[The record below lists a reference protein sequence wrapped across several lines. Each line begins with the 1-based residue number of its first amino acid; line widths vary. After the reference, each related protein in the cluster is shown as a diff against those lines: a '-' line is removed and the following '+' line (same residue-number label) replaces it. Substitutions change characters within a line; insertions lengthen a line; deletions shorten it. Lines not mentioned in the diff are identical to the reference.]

1 MKYTS
6 RPDTLQQLLTGLKDE
21 QNKGVTFITGSN
33 KETFLSYQQL
43 YADALSWLAH
53 LQERGLTPG
62 SELVLQIED
71 GKTFLQL
78 FWACLLGAIIP
89 VPVAVTYEGENA
101 QKLYKIKSFLDKPVL
116 AVKRAHYEKLLSG
129 AAAADGQGFD
139 HIIFTDDKE
148 ETGKEG
154 VVVPVTPETIA
165 FLQFSSGS
173 TGNPKGV
180 VLTHKN
186 LITNVFEAIT
196 AHQLTAEDCHLS
208 WMPLTHDMG
217 LIGFHLY
224 PFAAGLN
231 HYLMPTDLFIRNP
244 LLWMQK
250 ISEHRITVTGSP
262 NFGYKYYL
270 NQFTPEKGEGL
281 DLSSLRIIFNGAE
294 PIAAPLCRQF
304 IDVLGK
310 YQLDPKSMF
319 PCYGLAE
326 GTLEVSLADMDTV
339 FSSLFIRRDSLAL
352 GQPVIVTS
360 GEEATVEHTEVVNV
374 GKIIGGVTVSITNE
388 AGKPLPDG
396 HLGAVQIKGDAVT
409 SRYYNNEAATA
420 AAIRNGWLNTGDTG
434 FMLDGYLYIAGRSKD
449 IIFVNGLNVYPHD
462 IEHTVEQ
469 GTGMEAGKVVAC
481 GVPDEETGTEA
492 VVVFVIHKSSTEKF
506 LPVVATVKRYVA
518 SQLGLEV
525 KHVLPVRKVPKTT
538 SGKVKRYAFTE
549 EYRQGVYADIIR
561 EIAAAQQHTA
571 SLQETNTRSFE
582 EVRKWLQQWLQ
593 QRFKLTN
600 EALLADRVFA
610 EYGMTSMQAVMLAA
624 DLEQWLQQPVD
635 KTVIYNYTTAT
646 SLAAY
651 LSGKTGTATA
661 EGQQHLATG
670 GKVAVIGI
678 GCRFPGGVNSPA
690 AFWELLREQR
700 SGVTVVPESRWD
712 AEQYYSA
719 DEDETGKM
727 YTRHGGFIEQADQFD
742 PLFFGISPRETIGMD
757 PQQRLLLEV
766 SWEAMENAGIRPS
779 SLRGSDTGVFVGLGT
794 DDYQQIVQEHT
805 PPALF
810 EDAFTSLGL
819 QRSVAAGRIAYL
831 FDFHGPV
838 LQLDTACSSSLLSV
852 HQACQQ
858 LLLGECSLALAGG
871 VNLMLTPDTTIRLC
885 RMKALSPTGQCHAF
899 DEEADGYVRGE
910 GAGMI
915 VLKRLSDALRD
926 GDNILAVVSGSAVN
940 HDGQSNGLTAPN
952 GIAQQQVI
960 RKALQR
966 AGVAPHTIQYVEAHG
981 TGTKLGDPVE
991 AQALHAAYGQ
1001 SRAADNPLL
1010 LGAVK
1015 SNIGHLEAAAG
1026 IAGLI
1031 KTVLSLQQ
1039 RQLPGTLHFNTP
1051 SSYIPWKE
1059 MRLKVVDRLTAWP
1072 ATSGVRRAA
1081 ISSFGLSGTNAHVIL
1096 EEAPAVANNVY
1107 TEPLPQWAS
1116 YPLTLSAKSPAA
1128 LQSLA
1133 ASYAT
1138 ALEQTTDTLADIAY
1152 STFTT
1157 RDAFSHRIAFQAAS
1171 VTEATRLLQAYA
1183 ANPYT
1188 EEVLSGLVQP
1198 RDGKL
1203 VWLFTGGGS
1212 QYWNMGIELYQH
1224 NAVFRRVVD
1233 HCDSWLASQWGF
1245 SLTTLLYKKEKDAAN
1260 ELLLEMTYFQP
1271 AIYVISCALAE
1282 VWKSWGITPSI
1293 VAGHSVGEY
1302 AAAYVAG
1309 VFSLDDGL
1317 KLVTARARLM
1327 QGVKEP
1333 GSMATAFAGQEEVAA
1348 IIRPFGND
1356 LAIAAVNGPALTVIS
1371 GKKQAVADALKLL
1384 EAAGIN
1390 TRQLLIAHASHS
1402 PLMEAMLEEFRE
1414 AAKQIEFRPPQLQL
1428 ISNITGEEVTEVP
1441 DHRYWCDQ
1449 IISPVLFAKSI
1460 QTIARLGGDILMELG
1475 PQPNLL
1481 SMVQLSAEYAEDHL
1495 LPCMKIGHSSW
1506 EMMLQVLLTLYV
1518 KGLPVRMEQ
1527 LFDHPGY
1534 RKVHLPGY
1542 TFNRQRYWTE
1552 TKESSSPITH
1562 SQYEQK
1568 SKIMPESNHVPA
1580 QRTAILRDIT
1590 DIFSTLLKIPA
1601 ADINI
1606 HARFLEMGADS
1617 LVLASAVRRIEKKYN
1632 VNFSIRQLFETLSTI
1647 HQITDYIVAKNPVAP
1662 VETAPAPASAV
1673 AEVIAETVSQPVVRA
1688 AAAPARPVKTNGA
1701 QPYPATPDTA
1711 VSMRLFNFLEQQLA
1725 LLSQHLGTEEFLPQ
1739 PAATPAVP
1747 EAAKTNG
1754 NGPSTA
1760 APVVAEVTKAP
1771 AQHRSIFPKME
1782 TRPGVSNYTAAQQE
1796 YLDAFIRRYNLK
1808 TQKSKALTQQYR
1820 PVLADNRASAGFR
1833 FSTKELVYPI
1843 QAASSAGATI
1853 TDIDGNTY
1861 IDLAMGFGV
1870 DLLGH
1875 CPPVVVDAIQ
1885 QQLQQGFQL
1894 GPQTPLAGQVAELVT
1909 SLTGAERASFHNS
1922 GTEAVM
1928 TAIRLARTVTGRKK
1942 VAVFAGGYHGHFDG
1956 TLAAPEDLE
1965 KSHAGVPMALGIM
1978 QNMVADVLVF
1988 DYHHPDVVE
1997 QIRAHK
2003 HELAAVLVE
2012 PVQSRKPGYQP
2023 KALLHALREMTK
2035 AEDIALVFDE
2045 MITGFRIHP
2054 GGAQAHFEVRADL
2067 ATYGKIAG
2075 GGLPIGIIA
2084 GTRKYMDALDG
2095 GVWQYGDD
2103 SYPATD
2109 TTFFAGTFC
2118 KHPLSMS
2125 ATLALLKELQQR
2137 GPALQ
2142 EKLNSRTTK
2151 LVNELSAFFKENNV
2165 PMDVHNF
2172 GSLFYFAITS
2182 NMDLFFYHLLEK
2194 GVYIWEGR
2202 TCFLSDAHT
2211 DEQVRHITK
2220 AVKDSIRELQQ
2231 EGFLP
2236 KPATPVSKG
2245 KTMVL

>member
-21 QNKGVTFITGSN
+21 QNKGITFVTGSN

-53 LQERGLTPG
+53 LQEKGLTPG
-62 SELVLQIED
+62 TELVLQVED

-101 QKLYKIKSFLDKPVL
+101 QKLYKIKNFLNKPVL

-129 AAAADGQGFD
+129 AAADDSQGFD
-139 HIIFTDDKE
+139 HIIFTDEKE
-148 ETGKEG
+148 DNDKEG

-180 VLTHKN
+180 VLTHRN
-186 LITNVFEAIT
+186 LITNVYEAIT
-196 AHQLTAEDCHLS
+196 AHQLTEHDSHLS

-250 ISEHRITVTGSP
+250 ISEHHITVTGSP

-270 NQFTPEKGEGL
+270 NQLTPEKGEGL

-304 IDVLGK
+304 ISVLDR
-310 YQLDPKSMF
+310 YQLDPKAMF

-339 FSSLFIRRDSLAL
+339 FSSVFVRRDSLVM
-352 GQPVIVTS
+352 GQPIIVTS
-360 GEEATVEHTEVVNV
+360 GEDAAVENTEVVNV
-374 GKIIGGVTVSITNE
+374 GKIIGGVAVSITNE
-388 AGKPLPDG
+388 AGKPLKDG
-396 HLGAVQIKGDAVT
+396 HLGIVQIKGDAVT

-420 AAIRNGWLNTGDTG
+420 AAIRDGWLNTGDTG

-449 IIFVNGLNVYPHD
+449 IIFVNGLNIYPHD

-481 GVPDEETGTEA
+481 GVTDEETGTEA
-492 VVVFVIHKSSTEKF
+492 VVVFVIHKSSVEKF
-506 LPVVATVKRYVA
+506 LPVIATIKRYVA

-525 KHVLPVRKVPKTT
+525 KHVLPIRKVPKTT
-538 SGKVKRYAFTE
+538 SGKVKRYAFME

-561 EIAAAQQHTA
+561 EIAAAQQQTA
-571 SLQETNTRSFE
+571 SINVTHKRSFE
-582 EVRKWLQQWLQ
+582 DIRNWLQQWLQ

-600 EALLADRVFA
+600 EVLSADRVFA
-610 EYGMTSMQAVMLAA
+610 EYGLTSMQAVMLAA

-635 KTVIYNYTTAT
+635 KTLIYNYTTAT
-646 SLAAY
+646 TLAAY
-651 LSGKTGTATA
+651 LSGETGAIKA
-661 EGQQHLATG
+661 DQPRHQAADE
-670 GKVAVIGI
+670 KVAIIGI

-700 SGVTVVPESRWD
+700 SGVTVVPESRWNIAD
-712 AEQYYSA
+712 YYSP
-719 DEDETGKM
+719 DEDETGTM

-766 SWEAMENAGIRPS
+766 SWEAMEHAGIRPS

-810 EDAFTSLGL
+810 EDAFSSLGL

-852 HQACQQ
+852 HQACQH

-915 VLKRLSDALRD
+915 VLKRLSDALHD
-926 GDNILAVVSGSAVN
+926 GDNILAVISGSAVN

-960 RKALQR
+960 HKALQR
-966 AGVAPHTIQYVEAHG
+966 AGVEPHTVQYVEAHG

-1001 SRAADNPLL
+1001 SREADNPLL

-1031 KTVLSLQQ
+1031 KTVLSLQ
-1039 RQLPGTLHFNTP
+1039 RQLLPATLHYNTP
-1051 SSYIPWKE
+1051 SSYIPWND
-1059 MRLKVVDRLTAWP
+1059 MRLKVVDQLTAWP
-1072 ATSGVRRAA
+1072 ATNGLRRAA

-1096 EEAPAVANNVY
+1096 EEAPAAVKDVY
-1107 TEPLPQWAS
+1107 PGPLPALPS

-1128 LQSLA
+1128 LQLLA
-1133 ASYAT
+1133 ASYAA
-1138 ALEQTTDTLADIAY
+1138 ALEHTGDTLADIAY

-1157 RDAFSHRIAFQAAS
+1157 RDAFNHRIAFRADTI
-1171 VTEATRLLQAYA
+1171 TEAARCLQAYA

-1198 RDGKL
+1198 RDGQL

-1212 QYWNMGIELYQH
+1212 QYWNMGLELYNH
-1224 NAVFRRVVD
+1224 NTVFRRVVD
-1233 HCDSWLASQWGF
+1233 HCDTWLEAQWGF
-1245 SLTTLLYKKEKDAAN
+1245 SLTTLLYKMEKEASN
-1260 ELLLEMTYFQP
+1260 ERLLEMTYFQP
-1271 AIYVISCALAE
+1271 AIFVISCALAE
-1282 VWKSWGITPSI
+1282 VWKSWGISPTI

-1317 KLVTARARLM
+1317 KLVTERARLM
-1327 QGVKEP
+1327 QAVKEP
-1333 GSMATAFAGQEEVAA
+1333 GSMATAFAGEEEVAA

-1371 GKKQAVADALKLL
+1371 GKKQAVSDALQLL

-1390 TRQLLIAHASHS
+1390 SRQLLIAHASHS
-1402 PLMEAMLEEFRE
+1402 PLMESMLEEFRE
-1414 AAKQIEFRPPQLQL
+1414 VAKQINFRAPQLQL
-1428 ISNITGEEVTEVP
+1428 ISNITGEVVTAVP

-1506 EMMLQVLLTLYV
+1506 DMMLQVLLTLYV
-1518 KGLPVRMEQ
+1518 KGLPVRIEQ

-1534 RKVHLPGY
+1534 HKVKLPGY

-1552 TKESSSPITH
+1552 TKEPSPIIH
-1562 SQYEQK
+1562 PQYEQK
-1568 SKIMPESNHVPA
+1568 SKIMPESNQVPA

-1590 DIFSTLLKIPA
+1590 DIFSSLLKIPA

-1647 HQITDYIVAKNPVAP
+1647 HQITEYIVAKNPPVAQ
-1662 VETAPAPASAV
+1662 ETAAAPAP
-1673 AEVIAETVSQPVVRA
+1673 VIADAIQEAVSQPAVR

-1701 QPYPATPDTA
+1701 QHPAAPPETA

-1725 LLSQHLGTEEFLPQ
+1725 LLSQHLGTEELPQ
-1739 PAATPAVP
+1739 YPAAISAVT
-1747 EAAKTNG
+1747 ETAKTNG
-1754 NGPSTA
+1754 NGSTVPAPA
-1760 APVVAEVTKAP
+1760 AVEVTKAP
-1771 AQHRSIFPKME
+1771 VQHRSIFPKME
-1782 TRPGVSNYTAAQQE
+1782 TRPGQSNYSAAQQE

-1875 CPPVVVDAIQ
+1875 CPPVVVNAIQ

-1942 VAVFAGGYHGHFDG
+1942 VAVFAGAYHGHFDG

-1965 KSHAGVPMALGIM
+1965 RSHAGVPMALGIM
-1978 QNMVADVLVF
+1978 HNMVADVLVF

-2023 KALLHALREMTK
+2023 KALLHALRAMTK

-2103 SYPATD
+2103 SFPATD

-2151 LVNELSAFFKENNV
+2151 LVSELSAFFKENNV

-2211 DEQVRHITK
+2211 EEHVRHITK

-2236 KPATPVSKG
+2236 KPATPVAKG

>member
-6 RPDTLQQLLTGLKDE
+6 RPDTLQELLTGLKDE
-21 QNKGVTFITGSN
+21 PNKGITFVTGSN

-53 LQERGLTPG
+53 LQEKGLTPG
-62 SELVLQIED
+62 TELVLQVED

-101 QKLYKIKSFLDKPVL
+101 QKLYRIKNFLNKPVL

-129 AAAADGQGFD
+129 AAAADSQGFD

-148 ETGKEG
+148 DNDKKGI
-154 VVVPVTPETIA
+154 VVPVTPETIA

-186 LITNVFEAIT
+186 LITNVYEAIT
-196 AHQLTAEDCHLS
+196 AHRLTENDSHLS

-250 ISEHRITVTGSP
+250 ISEHRITITGSP

-270 NQFTPEKGEGL
+270 NQLTPEKGEGL

-304 IDVLGK
+304 IEVLGDYK
-310 YQLDPKSMF
+310 LDPKAMF

-339 FSSLFIRRDSLAL
+339 FSSVFVRRDSLIM
-352 GQPVIVTS
+352 GQPVAVTS
-360 GEEATVEHTEVVNV
+360 GEDISVENTEVVNV
-374 GKIIGGVTVSITNE
+374 GKIIGGVAVSITNE
-388 AGKPLPDG
+388 AGKPLKDG
-396 HLGAVQIKGDAVT
+396 HLGIVQIKGDAVT
-409 SRYYNNEAATA
+409 SRYYNNEAATT
-420 AAIRNGWLNTGDTG
+420 AAIKDGWLNTGDTG
-434 FMLDGYLYIAGRSKD
+434 FMIDGYLYIAGRSKD
-449 IIFVNGLNVYPHD
+449 IIFVNGLNIYPHD
-462 IEHTVEQ
+462 IEHTVER
-469 GTGMEAGKVVAC
+469 GLGLEAGKVVAC
-481 GVPDEETGTEA
+481 GVTDEETGTEA
-492 VVVFVIHKSSTEKF
+492 VVVFVIHKSSVEKF
-506 LPVVATVKRYVA
+506 LPVIATIKRYVA
-518 SQLGLEV
+518 SQLGLEI
-525 KHVLPVRKVPKTT
+525 KHVLPIRKVPKTT
-538 SGKVKRYAFTE
+538 SGKVKRYAFME
-549 EYRQGVYADIIR
+549 EYRQGVYNDIIG
-561 EIAAAQQHTA
+561 EIAAAQQQAAAINTTH
-571 SLQETNTRSFE
+571 TRSFE
-582 EVRKWLQQWLQ
+582 EIRNWLQQWLQ

-600 EALLADRVFA
+600 EVLSADRVFA
-610 EYGMTSMQAVMLAA
+610 EYGLTSMQAVMLAA

-635 KTVIYNYTTAT
+635 KTAIYNYTTAT

-651 LSGKTGTATA
+651 LSGETGNTKTDQPRHQAAG
-661 EGQQHLATG
+661 E
-670 GKVAVIGI
+670 KVAIIGI

-700 SGVTVVPESRWD
+700 SGVTVVPESRWNIAD
-712 AEQYYSA
+712 YYSA
-719 DEDETGKM
+719 DEDETGTM

-742 PLFFGISPRETIGMD
+742 PLFFGISPRETTGMD

-766 SWEAMENAGIRPS
+766 SWEAMEHAGIRPS
-779 SLRGSDTGVFVGLGT
+779 SLRGSDTGVFIGLGT

-805 PPALF
+805 PPAMF
-810 EDAFTSLGL
+810 EDAFSSLGL

-831 FDFHGPV
+831 FDFHGPAV
-838 LQLDTACSSSLLSV
+838 QLDTACSSSLLSV
-852 HQACQQ
+852 HQACQH

-899 DEEADGYVRGE
+899 DEQADGYVRGE

-915 VLKRLSDALRD
+915 VLKRLSDALQD
-926 GDNILAVVSGSAVN
+926 GDNVLAVISGSAVN

-966 AGVAPHTIQYVEAHG
+966 AGVEPHTVQYVEAHG

-1001 SRAADNPLL
+1001 SRAVDNPLL

-1039 RQLPGTLHFNTP
+1039 QQLPATLHFNIP
-1051 SSYIPWKE
+1051 SSYIPWND

-1072 ATSGVRRAA
+1072 ATSGLRRAA
-1081 ISSFGLSGTNAHVIL
+1081 ISSFGLSGTNAHVVL
-1096 EEAPAVANNVY
+1096 EEAPAVINNVY
-1107 TEPLPQWAS
+1107 TGPLPAWPS
-1116 YPLTLSAKSPAA
+1116 FPLTLSAKSPAA

-1133 ASYAT
+1133 GSYAA
-1138 ALEQTTDTLADIAY
+1138 ALEHTPETLADIAY

-1157 RDAFSHRIAFQAAS
+1157 RDAFNYRIAFQADTIA
-1171 VTEATRLLQAYA
+1171 EAVRRLRAYA
-1183 ANPYT
+1183 DNPYT
-1188 EEVLSGLVQP
+1188 EELLSGMVQP
-1198 RDGKL
+1198 RDGQL

-1212 QYWNMGIELYQH
+1212 QYWNMGTELYQH
-1224 NAVFRRVVD
+1224 NEVFRGVVD
-1233 HCDSWLASQWGF
+1233 HCDRWLEAQWGF
-1245 SLTTLLYKKEKDAAN
+1245 SLTSLLYKMEKEAAN

-1271 AIYVISCALAE
+1271 AIFVISCALAE
-1282 VWKSWGITPSI
+1282 VWKSWGISPAI

-1317 KLVTARARLM
+1317 KLVTERARLM
-1327 QGVKEP
+1327 QAVKEP
-1333 GSMATAFAGQEEVAA
+1333 GSMATAFAGEEEVAA

-1390 TRQLLIAHASHS
+1390 SRQLLIAHASHS
-1402 PLMEAMLEEFRE
+1402 PLMESMLDEFRQV
-1414 AAKQIEFRPPQLQL
+1414 AQQIEFRAPQLQL
-1428 ISNITGEEVTEVP
+1428 ISNITGEVVSAVP
-1441 DHRYWCDQ
+1441 NHQYWCDQ
-1449 IISPVLFAKSI
+1449 IISPVLFAQSI

-1518 KGLPVRMEQ
+1518 KGLPVRIAQ

-1534 RKVHLPGY
+1534 RKIKLPGY

-1552 TKESSSPITH
+1552 TKEPTPIIH
-1562 SQYEQK
+1562 PQYEQK
-1568 SKIMPESNHVPA
+1568 SKIMPEKNHVPA

-1590 DIFSTLLKIPA
+1590 DIFSSLLKIPA

-1647 HQITDYIVAKNPVAP
+1647 HQITDYIVAKNPAPEITAAP
-1662 VETAPAPASAV
+1662 VV
-1673 AEVIAETVSQPVVRA
+1673 AEAIQEIVAQPVVN
-1688 AAAPARPVKTNGA
+1688 AAAPVRTVKTNGVRP
-1701 QPYPATPDTA
+1701 QATSPDAA
-1711 VSMRLFNFLEQQLA
+1711 VSTRLFNFLEQQLA
-1725 LLSQHLGTEEFLPQ
+1725 LLSQHLGTEELPQ
-1739 PAATPAVP
+1739 FSTAVP
-1747 EAAKTNG
+1747 APPEAVKTNG
-1754 NGPSTA
+1754 NGHTPIAPA
-1760 APVVAEVTKAP
+1760 AVEVVKAP

-1782 TRPGVSNYTAAQQE
+1782 KTPGQSGYTAAQQE
-1796 YLDAFIRRYNLK
+1796 YLDAFIRRYNQK

-1875 CPPVVVDAIQ
+1875 CPPVVVNAIQ
-1885 QQLQQGFQL
+1885 EQLQQGFQL

-1942 VAVFAGGYHGHFDG
+1942 VAVFAGAYHGHFDG

-1978 QNMVADVLVF
+1978 HNMVADVLVF

-2023 KALLHALREMTK
+2023 KALLHALRDMTN
-2035 AEDIALVFDE
+2035 AEDIALIFDE

-2095 GVWQYGDD
+2095 GLWQYGDD
-2103 SYPATD
+2103 SFPATD

-2151 LVNELSAFFKENNV
+2151 LVSELSAFFKENNV

-2211 DEQVRHITK
+2211 EEHVRHITK
-2220 AVKDSIRELQQ
+2220 AVKESIRELQQ

-2236 KPATPVSKG
+2236 KPATPAAKG